1 MSLSLLLVFP
11 ENQIL
16 DLLILLFF
24 YSLMST
30 FVYVIVLC
38 YFPLLFLR
46 FLSGML
52 SIIILAFMLSQN
64 HLML

>member
-30 FVYVIVLC
+30 FVIILC

-52 SIIILAFMLSQN
+52 SIIIFAFML
-64 HLML
+64 

>member
-16 DLLILLFF
+16 NLLILLFF

-30 FVYVIVLC
+30 FVYVIILC

-46 FLSGML
+46 ILSGML
-52 SIIILAFMLSQN
+52 SIIIFAFML
-64 HLML
+64 